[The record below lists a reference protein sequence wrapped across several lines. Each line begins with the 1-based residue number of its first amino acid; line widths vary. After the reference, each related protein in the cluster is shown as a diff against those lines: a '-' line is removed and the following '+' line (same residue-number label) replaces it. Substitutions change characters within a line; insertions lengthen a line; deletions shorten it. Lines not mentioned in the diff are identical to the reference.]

1 MRSRQGDGED
11 WYEGSVRLR
20 SRRGLA
26 CRPLPRQALAR
37 ESHGSRRSRTRT
49 AVSVERRIPLATPV
63 QSTAEVLRAYQS
75 VGQQSQPSFAPALA
89 YLNADAE
96 ENTEFLARKIVVNAA
111 AGGDISALV
120 TALLAHQNADGGF
133 GDRPLADSTAF
144 DL

>member
-1 MRSRQGDGED
+1 MRSRQG
-11 WYEGSVRLR
+11 
-20 SRRGLA
+20 RRGGLVRRLGA
-26 CRPLPRQALAR
+26 AALAAWLGVP
-37 ESHGSRRSRTRT
+37 SLASAG
-49 AVSVERRIPLATPV
+49 VSEGIAWLATQPNANGGFGGTPNSLATPV